1 MKRIAR
7 IFASIACLLMLVS
20 ADIDWASQ
28 MERRGMVDVEKL
40 CNSFIID
47 IRYATS
53 NNFVGKNMYG
63 SFTRVY
69 LHSDAARSLVAAQKA
84 LQKIDKAYSIIIYDA
99 ARPQSVQRAMW
110 NTVKGTQNARYVARP
125 ERGGPHN
132 YGVAVDVGL
141 AYNGVPMD
149 MGTDF
154 DSFSTASH
162 ITNEHLLVKQ
172 GRISKQALRNRQL
185 LRRVMTEAGFM
196 TYRREWWHFERH
208 RIKYARAHCRLL
220 NF

>member
-1 MKRIAR
+1 MKRIAHAL
-7 IFASIACLLMLVS
+7 IAFACLLSLVS

-28 MERRGMVDVEKL
+28 MESRGLVDVEKM
-40 CNSFIID
+40 CDSFIID

-53 NNFVGKNMYG
+53 NNFVGKDMYG
-63 SFTRVY
+63 TFTRVY
-69 LHSDAARSLVAAQKA
+69 LHRDAAQSLVEAQKA
-84 LQKIDKAYSIIIYDA
+84 LQKINKAYSIIIYDA

-110 NTVKGTQNARYVARP
+110 NTVKGTSNERYVARS

-141 AYNGVPMD
+141 AYNGKPVD

-162 ITNEHLLVKQ
+162 ITNESTLVKQ
-172 GRISKQALRNRQL
+172 GKISKQALHNRQL
-185 LRRVMTEAGFM
+185 LRRVMTNSGFM

-208 RIKYARAHCRLL
+208 RISYARAHCRLL
-220 NF
+220 DF